1 MATPERGAPGTYPP
15 RVTRSR
21 VALGL
26 IPRGQ
31 LTSQVGLALARPGF
45 STSHLPPDTTRNS
58 YENTGA
64 AIPPQITRK
73 TLNKSQSALVVW
85 ALKTTIVNC

>member
-1 MATPERGAPGTYPP
+1 MATPESEAPGTYPP

-45 STSHLPPDTTRNS
+45 SMSHVPPDTTRNF
-58 YENTGA
+58 YKNTGA
-64 AIPPQITRK
+64 ANPPQITRK
-73 TLNKSQSALVVW
+73 TLNKSQSGLAVW
-85 ALKTTIVNC
+85 GLQTTIVNC